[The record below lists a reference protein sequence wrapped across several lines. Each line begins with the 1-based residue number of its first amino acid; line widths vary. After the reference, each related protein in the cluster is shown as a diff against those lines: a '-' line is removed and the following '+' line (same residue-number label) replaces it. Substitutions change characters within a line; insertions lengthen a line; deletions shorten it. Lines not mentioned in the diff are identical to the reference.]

1 MQLIISITK
10 LRTLLKEQV
19 SSTAGKTFIGSISNF
34 LFDDFELVE
43 VANA

>member
-1 MQLIISITK
+1 MQVLISIIK

-19 SSTAGKTFIGSISNF
+19 SSNSRKTFIGTIGNF
-34 LFDDFELVE
+34 LFDDFELVD